1 MLISAQDRE
10 RLAALDSRLRN
21 HPNDKRAARQIRE
34 ITSKY
39 NERIKQVLKQDDLN
53 LAEAY
58 VREVLELAPDNKR
71 LIEALRKI
79 RQKKSRQDAR

>member
-1 MLISAQDRE
+1 M
-10 RLAALDSRLRN
+10 
-21 HPNDKRAARQIRE
+21 
-34 ITSKY
+34 
-39 NERIKQVLKQDDLN
+39 KQDDLN

-58 VREVLELAPDNKR
+58 VREVLELAPDNKK